1 MASTDQQRFA
11 ERLRSLRLA
20 AHLTIEQASELAGLT
35 PGFWGEVE
43 RNVAEPC
50 LGSLYAFAKAFKM
63 TVPTLLTIDEGV
75 GQPENRLKLVA
86 LIDLLTPQ
94 KAELAHKILQNISDY
109 NPQNGN

>member
-1 MASTDQQRFA
+1 MANVDQQRFA

-50 LGSLYAFAKAFKM
+50 LGSLYAFATAFKM
-63 TVPTLLTIDEGV
+63 TLPTLLTIDEG
-75 GQPENRLKLVA
+75 GAQRENRQKLIA
-86 LIDLLTPQ
+86 LLDLLTPP
-94 KAELAHKILQNISDY
+94 KAELARNILQDICDY
-109 NPQNGN
+109 DPQNGS